1 MNSPQTGLRDIE
13 VDFEALEDAFE
24 NNAAE
29 VHSYLHLGTGQ
40 VLRLVDGVA
49 DAALRQ
55 RVSADTNY
63 LRVEP
68 VHSREQYRWL
78 ERFIEVVESPE
89 MRARL
94 QAAIDGKGAF
104 RRFKD
109 VLMSTTVEREAWYA
123 FRRERLHGL
132 MQSWLESHGFHAVP
146 RPPVELSGEQGPLTS
161 TVDTEFD
168 SVRSLASGLVRK
180 HKSPELLRA
189 QIVQVLEQLGGRELD
204 QLLAFSEF
212 LKARRA
218 ARAFAAHFDNQQS
231 EIGLRAEGDTETED
245 SDAHTRELEVPT
257 GA

>member
-1 MNSPQTGLRDIE
+1 MNAPTTPLRDIE

-29 VHSYLHLGTGQ
+29 VHSYLHLGTGL

-49 DAALRQ
+49 DTALRQ
-55 RVSADTNY
+55 RVASDTNY

-78 ERFIEVVESPE
+78 ERFIEVVESAD
-89 MRARL
+89 MRSRL

-109 VLMSTTVEREAWYA
+109 VLMSTTLERESWYI
-123 FRRERLHGL
+123 FRRERLHAL
-132 MQSWLESHGFHAVP
+132 MQSWLESHGFHAIP
-146 RPPVELSGEQGPLTS
+146 RPPLELAGEAGPLAS
-161 TVDTEFD
+161 AGDTEFD
-168 SVRSLASGLVRK
+168 SVRSLASGFIRK

-189 QIVQVLEQLGGRELD
+189 QIAQVLELLGGRELD

-212 LKARRA
+212 LRARRA
-218 ARAFAAHFDNQQS
+218 ARAFAAHFDNQKS
-231 EIGLRAEGDTETED
+231 EIGTRSEAELSPD
-245 SDAHTRELEVPT
+245 SEGQFPEHASPADD
-257 GA
+257 